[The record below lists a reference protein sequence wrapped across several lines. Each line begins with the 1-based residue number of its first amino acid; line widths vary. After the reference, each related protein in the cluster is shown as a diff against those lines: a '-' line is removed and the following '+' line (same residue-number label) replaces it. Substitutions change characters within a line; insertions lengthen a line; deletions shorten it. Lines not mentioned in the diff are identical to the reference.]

1 MDLKGHFWQ
10 LQHQKKKTNKDKAAR
25 PNAHRP
31 TTGQESF
38 FSGSIVDFS
47 GASVELSERL
57 RKLGGSLQFQL
68 SVCDYWV
75 GLDWQVGRWR
85 EGKPSPASLFLLF
98 VINRLIHST
107 GLTL

>member
-68 SVCDYWV
+68 NVCDYWERLWIV
-75 GLDWQVGRWR
+75 GTKKRLPKKPAPIVCTNRIRVTWLD
-85 EGKPSPASLFLLF
+85 
-98 VINRLIHST
+98 
-107 GLTL
+107 